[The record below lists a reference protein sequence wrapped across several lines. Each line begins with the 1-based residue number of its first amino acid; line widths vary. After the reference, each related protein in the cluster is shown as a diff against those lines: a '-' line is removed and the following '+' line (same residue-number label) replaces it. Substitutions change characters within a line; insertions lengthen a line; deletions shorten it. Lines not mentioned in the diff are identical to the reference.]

1 MANMSTIEHHGQL
14 FSLVAP
20 EQITNHAVKSAKPIR
35 ILRFELNNAT
45 RGLTATLTTNVITG
59 LVPEAPLQVSVEGY
73 TDALQA
79 DVFPDYGS
87 DVIDRHDGLAQQII
101 GDKLANQFN
110 KEDIERA
117 AACLIDRAL
126 RRGTINQ
133 AVRDLTEVDRLI
145 IPDQALKMVAAKGQ
159 ASLADIVA
167 DTLNTCVDCDSTEVT
182 PGTLKA
188 GMPNVSDVILKSWA
202 SDEFRAALKNDSS
215 LAETINFSLAA
226 KAAEQEFAERYSDE
240 EIQERAKNDL
250 IYDVAAAAISD
261 DVMHELL
268 AKTKLIA
275 QHA

>member
-20 EQITNHAVKSAKPIR
+20 EQITNPALKSAKPIR
-35 ILRFELNNAT
+35 IAKFELTNAAK
-45 RGLTATLTTNVITG
+45 GLTAVLTTNVITS
-59 LVPEAPLQVSVEGY
+59 LVPAAPLQVSVDDY
-73 TDALQA
+73 LDALND
-79 DVFPDYGS
+79 DVFPDYGFG
-87 DVIDRHDGLAQQII
+87 VIERHDGLAQQII
-101 GDKLANQFN
+101 GDKLANQFDT
-110 KEDIERA
+110 EDIRRA
-117 AACLIDRAL
+117 AAALIDRAL

-133 AVRDLTEVDRLI
+133 AVRDLTEIDRLI

-167 DTLNTCVDCDSTEVT
+167 DTTNTRVSYDSTEVT

-188 GMPNVSDVILKSWA
+188 GMPNVSDVTVYSWA
-202 SDEFRAALKNDSS
+202 SDEFCEALKNDSS

-226 KAAEQEFAERYSDE
+226 KAAEQEFAERYSDK
-240 EIQERAKNDL
+240 EIQEREKDDL
-250 IYDVAAAAISD
+250 LYYVAEDTIGD
-261 DVMHELL
+261 TMHELL

>member
-20 EQITNHAVKSAKPIR
+20 EQITNPALKSAKPIR
-35 ILRFELNNAT
+35 IVKFELANAVK
-45 RGLTATLTTNVITG
+45 GLVATLTTKVITS
-59 LVPEAPLQVSVEGY
+59 LVPAAPLQVSVDGY
-73 TDALQA
+73 QDALN
-79 DVFPDYGS
+79 DNVFPDYGFG
-87 DVIDRHDGLAQQII
+87 VIDRHDGLAQQII

-126 RRGTINQ
+126 YRGTINQ
-133 AVRDLTEVDRLI
+133 AVRELTEVDRFI

-159 ASLADIVA
+159 ASLVDVVA
-167 DTLNTCVDCDSTEVT
+167 DMTNTYVSRDSTEVT

-188 GMPNVSDVILKSWA
+188 GMPNVSDIILKSWV
-202 SDEFRAALKNDSS
+202 SDEFRAAIKNDSS

-226 KAAEQEFAERYSDE
+226 KAAEQEFAERYSDAG
-240 EIQERAKNDL
+240 IQEREQDDL
-250 IYDVAAAAISD
+250 LYYVAEDTIGDTKYD
-261 DVMHELL
+261 LL
-268 AKTKLIA
+268 AKSKLIA

>member
-20 EQITNHAVKSAKPIR
+20 EQITNPALKSAKPIR
-35 ILRFELNNAT
+35 ILKFELNNAT
-45 RGLTATLTTNVITG
+45 RGLTAVLTTNVITS
-59 LVPEAPLQVSVEGY
+59 LVPAAPLQVSVDDY
-73 TDALQA
+73 LDTLHD
-79 DVFPDYGS
+79 DVFPDYGYG
-87 DVIDRHDGLAQQII
+87 VIERHDGLAQQII
-101 GDKLANQFN
+101 GDKLSNQFD

-117 AACLIDRAL
+117 ASCLIDRAL

-159 ASLADIVA
+159 ASLADVVA
-167 DTLNTCVDCDSTEVT
+167 DTSNTRVSYDSTEVT

-188 GMPNVSDVILKSWA
+188 GMPDVSDIIVYSLS
-202 SDEFRAALKNDSS
+202 SDEFREALKNDAA

-240 EIQERAKNDL
+240 EIQEREKDDL
-250 IYDVAAAAISD
+250 LYYVAEDTIGD
-261 DVMHELL
+261 TMYELL

>member
-1 MANMSTIEHHGQL
+1 MTNMFTIERHGQL

-20 EQITNHAVKSAKPIR
+20 EQITNSAVKSAKPIR
-35 ILRFELNNAT
+35 ILRFELDNAT
-45 RGLTATLTTNVITG
+45 RGLTATLTTNVITS
-59 LVPEAPLQVSVEGY
+59 LVPEAPLQVSVDDY
-73 TDALQA
+73 LDTLHD
-79 DVFPDYGS
+79 DVFPDYGYG
-87 DVIDRHDGLAQQII
+87 VIERHDGLAQQII
-101 GDKLANQFN
+101 GDKLSNQFD

-117 AACLIDRAL
+117 ARCLIDRAL

-167 DTLNTCVDCDSTEVT
+167 DTTNTCVNCDSTEVT

-188 GMPNVSDVILKSWA
+188 GMPNASDIIVYSLS

-240 EIQERAKNDL
+240 ELQERAKNDL
-250 IYDVAAAAISD
+250 NYDVAAAVISD

>member
-1 MANMSTIEHHGQL
+1 MRSMLT
-14 FSLVAP
+14 FSL
-20 EQITNHAVKSAKPIR
+20 TMAVT
-35 ILRFELNNAT
+35 F
-45 RGLTATLTTNVITG
+45 
-59 LVPEAPLQVSVEGY
+59 
-73 TDALQA
+73 
-79 DVFPDYGS
+79 
-87 DVIDRHDGLAQQII
+87 IDRHDGLAQQII

-145 IPDQALKMVAAKGQ
+145 IPDQALKMVAAKVQ

-188 GMPNVSDVILKSWA
+188 GMPNVSDIILKSWV
-202 SDEFRAALKNDSS
+202 SDEFRAAIKNDSS

-261 DVMHELL
+261 DVKHELF
-268 AKTKLIA
+268 AKAKLVA

>member
-1 MANMSTIEHHGQL
+1 MS
-14 FSLVAP
+14 
-20 EQITNHAVKSAKPIR
+20 
-35 ILRFELNNAT
+35 
-45 RGLTATLTTNVITG
+45 
-59 LVPEAPLQVSVEGY
+59 
-73 TDALQA
+73 
-79 DVFPDYGS
+79 
-87 DVIDRHDGLAQQII
+87 
-101 GDKLANQFN
+101 
-110 KEDIERA
+110 
-117 AACLIDRAL
+117 
-126 RRGTINQ
+126 RGTINQ

-167 DTLNTCVDCDSTEVT
+167 DTTNTCVDCDSTEVT

-188 GMPNVSDVILKSWA
+188 GMPNLSDIVTYSLA

-240 EIQERAKNDL
+240 EIQEREKDDL
-250 IYDVAAAAISD
+250 LYYVAEDTIGD
-261 DVMHELL
+261 MMHELL

>member
-1 MANMSTIEHHGQL
+1 M
-14 FSLVAP
+14 
-20 EQITNHAVKSAKPIR
+20 KSAKPIR
-35 ILRFELNNAT
+35 ILKFELNNTT

-73 TDALQA
+73 TDALQD

-87 DVIDRHDGLAQQII
+87 GVIERHDGLAQQII

-110 KEDIERA
+110 KHDIDWA
-117 AACLIDRAL
+117 ASALIDRAL

-167 DTLNTCVDCDSTEVT
+167 DTMNTCVNCDSTEVT

-188 GMPNVSDVILKSWA
+188 GMPNLSDVTSNLHL
-202 SDEFRAALKNDSS
+202 SDESREALKNDLS

-275 QHA
+275 HHA